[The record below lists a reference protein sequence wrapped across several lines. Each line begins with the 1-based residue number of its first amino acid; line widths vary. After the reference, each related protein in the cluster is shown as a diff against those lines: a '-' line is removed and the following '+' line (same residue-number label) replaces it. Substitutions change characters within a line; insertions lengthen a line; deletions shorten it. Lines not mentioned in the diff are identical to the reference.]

1 LKHKPESSRQI
12 VKASRASSIG
22 LEFAMT
28 AMVGLGGG
36 YWADKY
42 FETSPWLT
50 LGGFI
55 FGVCAGFWS
64 LFKAVQ
70 VMSEQLDK
78 EDTE

>member
-1 LKHKPESSRQI
+1 
-12 VKASRASSIG
+12 
-22 LEFAMT
+22 MT